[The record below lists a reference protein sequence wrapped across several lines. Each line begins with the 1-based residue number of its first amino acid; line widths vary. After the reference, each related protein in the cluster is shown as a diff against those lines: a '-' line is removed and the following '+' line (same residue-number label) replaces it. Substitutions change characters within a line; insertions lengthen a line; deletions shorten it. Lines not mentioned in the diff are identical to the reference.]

1 MSSISRILADDPEL
15 TDGLTGERLNAAIRD
30 CVAGTW
36 ECPAGAVVAAGGV
49 GDMSFGIGLLIL
61 DGLVARRVGVA
72 GRFGAELLGDGDLMN
87 PFHRADMGTSLPRT
101 GKWRVLRP
109 SRMAILDSEFALR
122 ATRYPEV
129 VSALVTRALRRSRHI
144 ATNMAIVQQPRID
157 LRLHMLFWELADRW
171 GTVHQDGVHVRLQSD
186 ALDAVRPRRRAPAD
200 GHQGARRARG
210 AVGRGVDRDRLAAPR
225 RAARRARRPRLADDR
240 RSRVGRSVRA
250 PASRVCKASDRF
262 GQRRR
267 TAHSPPRGPS
277 LPERRGPLVDDLSLP
292 GALHLTFVR
301 SYMAH
306 AKVNGIDK
314 SAAEAAGAQVFVA
327 ADTDLSVNPP
337 PPFIPIDP
345 QMFRPLLAS
354 DTVRFV
360 GDIVAIVLAD
370 SREASVDAAELVDG
384 RLRPAAAVTDPEE
397 AAARR
402 DRDLPR
408 RRDERLPRV
417 PPQEADP
424 NLFDSS
430 DVVVKGKVISQRLA
444 ACPIEPRSSA
454 AQWGEDGRLTLW
466 IYSQTPHQDK
476 MVLGLLLGLEP
487 ENVRVVAPDVGGGFG
502 AKGIAVED
510 VIVGWAARAT
520 GKPVRWTETRS
531 ENMVA
536 MHHGRASVLSF
547 ELGASRDGK
556 IDALRLNIVAD
567 AGAYPGIG
575 AFLPNLTAMMASGV
589 YEIPKIEID
598 IKAVVTNTTP
608 IGPVRGAGRPEA
620 TQMLERAIDLLAA
633 ELSLDPAEVRR
644 RNFIPNDAFPYTT
657 ASGAN
662 YDIGDF
668 GGALDLALESAGLRE
683 AAPRAGQPARER
695 RRAPARD
702 RPERV
707 RRGHERDLRE
717 RVRRGRDHRDGRG
730 DRAHRLVLPGPGPRD
745 DVRADRVRAARN
757 PDREDHRLKGD
768 TDVVPRGTGTYG
780 SKSTQIGGVAAGK
793 ASEEVVEIGKRLAA
807 AELEAAPED
816 MVLDVD
822 QGRFHVTGAPS
833 PALSWGDLASRLE
846 SEGRLGELAAE
857 VDFQAAQPTFPFGA
871 HVAVVEVDTET
882 GAVELTRMVAVDDAG
897 RIINPLVAEGQVHGG
912 VVAGI
917 AQALYEELTYDAEGN
932 PQNGNLVTYG
942 IPAATELP
950 AIEVVGMETPTPI
963 NPLGVK
969 GIGESGTI
977 GATPAVHNA
986 VIDALSPYRRTP
998 HRHAGQR
1005 RDSVASD
1012 PGRPQR
1018 ARSGPPLAGAPPRRR
1033 HLGCYPR
1040 PGRAAD
1046 FSWPSRALAGGRG
1059 SQPGLRC
1066 PASARACQRLRC
1078 HDGSRMDADAA
1089 EGSENVAQHAAG
1101 TAREHAERLSSVLIR
1116 TAEVMEQSAALAD
1129 QHADRRER
1137 AGRTDDAALEHEI
1150 ADRAREAAGRAR
1162 ANANEYL
1169 RLAGSRQG

>member
-1 MSSISRILADDPEL
+1 LANVVGQRI
-15 TDGLTGERLNAAIRD
+15 
-30 CVAGTW
+30 
-36 ECPAGAVVAAGGV
+36 
-49 GDMSFGIGLLIL
+49 
-61 DGLVARRVGVA
+61 
-72 GRFGAELLGDGDLMN
+72 
-87 PFHRADMGTSLPRT
+87 
-101 GKWRVLRP
+101 
-109 SRMAILDSEFALR
+109 
-122 ATRYPEV
+122 
-129 VSALVTRALRRSRHI
+129 
-144 ATNMAIVQQPRID
+144 
-157 LRLHMLFWELADRW
+157 
-171 GTVHQDGVHVRLQSD
+171 
-186 ALDAVRPRRRAPAD
+186 RRREDP
-200 GHQGARRARG
+200 RFLRG
-210 AVGRGVDRDRLAAPR
+210 EGRY
-225 RAARRARRPRLADDR
+225 
-240 RSRVGRSVRA
+240 
-250 PASRVCKASDRF
+250 
-262 GQRRR
+262 
-267 TAHSPPRGPS
+267 
-277 LPERRGPLVDDLSLP
+277 VDDLSLP

-306 AKVNGIDK
+306 AKVTGVDK
-314 SAAEAAGAQVFVA
+314 SAAEAAGAQVFLA
-327 ADTDLSVNPP
+327 GDTDLGVNPP

-345 QMFRPLLAS
+345 RMHRPLISS

-370 SREASVDAAELVDG
+370 SREASVDAAEMVMVDYEP
-384 RLRPAAAVTDPEE
+384 LPAVTDPEE
-397 AAARR
+397 AA
-402 DRDLPR
+402 
-408 RRDERLPRV
+408 RDETVIYAGVGTNICLAV

-424 NLFDSS
+424 NLLDSS
-430 DVVVKGKVISQRLA
+430 DVVIKGKVISQRLA

-466 IYSQTPHQDK
+466 ISSQTPHQDK

-510 VIVGWAARAT
+510 VIVGWAARAI

-547 ELGASRDGK
+547 ELGSSRDGK
-556 IDALRLNIVAD
+556 IDALRLNIIAD

-633 ELSLDPAEVRR
+633 ELSLDPADVRR
-644 RNFIPNDAFPYTT
+644 RNFIPNDAFPFTT

-668 GGALDLALESAGLRE
+668 GGALDLALESAGYDELR
-683 AAPRAGQPARER
+683 REQAR
-695 RRAPARD
+695 RRQNGGTRQLGIGLSAYVEVTNGISESEFGGVSITATG
-702 RPERV
+702 EAIV
-707 RRGHERDLRE
+707 RTGSFSQGQGHETTFAQIASE
-717 RVRRGRDHRDGRG
+717 RLGIPIEKITVS
-730 DRAHRLVLPGPGPRD
+730 
-745 DVRADRVRAARN
+745 
-757 PDREDHRLKGD
+757 KGD

-846 SEGRLGELAAE
+846 SEGRLGELSAE

-917 AQALYEELTYDAEGN
+917 AQALYEELTYDSEGN
-932 PQNGNLVTYG
+932 PQNANLVTYG

-986 VIDALSPYRRTP
+986 VIDALSPYGV
-998 HRHAGQR
+998 RHIDMPVNGET
-1005 RDSVASD
+1005 VW
-1012 PGRPQR
+1012 R
-1018 ARSGPPLAGAPPRRR
+1018 A
-1033 HLGCYPR
+1033 
-1040 PGRAAD
+1040 
-1046 FSWPSRALAGGRG
+1046 
-1059 SQPGLRC
+1059 
-1066 PASARACQRLRC
+1066 
-1078 HDGSRMDADAA
+1078 
-1089 EGSENVAQHAAG
+1089 
-1101 TAREHAERLSSVLIR
+1101 I
-1116 TAEVMEQSAALAD
+1116 QSAGNG
-1129 QHADRRER
+1129 
-1137 AGRTDDAALEHEI
+1137 AG
-1150 ADRAREAAGRAR
+1150 
-1162 ANANEYL
+1162 
-1169 RLAGSRQG
+1169 